1 MGGVIVEAYI
11 SNTYARHRFPAASRS
26 LYMPSPAA
34 GFPYA
39 FHNQLI
45 NIIMLKKTIS
55 YETPDMK
62 VFEMHTEGVM
72 CLSNP
77 EDGLSDITGDDVVN
91 ESDAWIY

>member
-1 MGGVIVEAYI
+1 MYLCGVRENGI
-11 SNTYARHRFPAASRS
+11 H
-26 LYMPSPAA
+26 
-34 GFPYA
+34 
-39 FHNQLI
+39 QLFFY
-45 NIIMLKKTIS
+45 IIMNYKKPI

-72 CLSNP
+72 CTSNP